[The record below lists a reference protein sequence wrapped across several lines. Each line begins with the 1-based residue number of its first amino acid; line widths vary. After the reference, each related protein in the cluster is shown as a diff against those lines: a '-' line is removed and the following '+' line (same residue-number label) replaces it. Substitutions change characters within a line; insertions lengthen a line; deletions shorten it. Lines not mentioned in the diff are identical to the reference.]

1 MSTHHEVRVRRAYEE
16 PEDTDGVRV
25 LVDRLWPRGLA
36 KEKAAL
42 DEWCK
47 QIAPSSDLRTWYRH
61 DPDRF
66 GEFERRYREEL
77 SDPERTEALEHLRE
91 IARNRTLTLITA
103 TRHPE
108 ISEAE
113 VLARVL
119 S

>member
-1 MSTHHEVRVRRAYEE
+1 M
-16 PEDTDGVRV
+16 RV
-25 LVDRLWPRGLA
+25 LVDRLWPRGLT

-47 QIAPSSDLRTWYRH
+47 QIAPSSDLREWYHH

-66 GEFERRYREEL
+66 EEFERRYREEL
-77 SDPERTEALEHLRE
+77 ADPERTEALEHLRGL
-91 IARNRTLTLITA
+91 ARTRTLTLVTA
-103 TRHPE
+103 TKHPE